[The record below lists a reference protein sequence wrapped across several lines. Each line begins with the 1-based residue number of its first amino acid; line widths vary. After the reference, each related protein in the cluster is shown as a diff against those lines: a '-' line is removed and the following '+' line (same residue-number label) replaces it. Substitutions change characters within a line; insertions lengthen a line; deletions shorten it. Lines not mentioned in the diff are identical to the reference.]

1 MWWLALALGAGTYG
15 ELVNDPAEV
24 RFCVAAAEVQ
34 AAAPGGSPDD
44 GYFHDL
50 VARKFLLRLADL
62 GAMDKA
68 ALAAAKAAYSGSAEE
83 EVRYEHCR
91 TLALSIPEGGDLVDA
106 AAIADGEVD
115 GEFAAAVAAAAAEAA
130 ADGAEAAAADAAA
143 DGAEAAAD
151 AADAAAAMADS
162 TAALAAPD
170 TVSCFA
176 MLSAFR
182 RGMADGSRE
191 AKAFDTMIER
201 LETRHYAE
209 KGESA
214 GAAADLA
221 GAVVAFDAE
230 AFEAL
235 SEEEAEPRMQACMDL
250 ANG

>member
-68 ALAAAKAAYSGSAEE
+68 ALAAAKAAYSGSAED
-83 EVRYEHCR
+83 EVRYEHCQ
-91 TLALSIPEGGDLVDA
+91 TLALSIPEGGDLVAA

-115 GEFAAAVAAAAAEAA
+115 GALAAAVAAAEAA
-130 ADGAEAAAADAAA
+130 ADGAEAAADA
-143 DGAEAAAD
+143 AEAAA
-151 AADAAAAMADS
+151 AMDDS
-162 TAALAAPD
+162 AAALAAPD
-170 TVSCFA
+170 TASCFA

-182 RGMADGSRE
+182 GGMADGSRE
-191 AKAFDTMIER
+191 AKAFDAMIGR
-201 LETRHYAE
+201 LEARHYVE
-209 KGESA
+209 KGETP

-221 GAVVAFDAE
+221 GAVVDFDAE

-250 ANG
+250 ANS

>member
-34 AAAPGGSPDD
+34 AAAADGSPDD
-44 GYFHDL
+44 GTFHDL

-83 EVRYEHCR
+83 EVRYEHCQ
-91 TLALSIPEGGDLVDA
+91 TLALSIPEGGDLVAA
-106 AAIADGEVD
+106 AAIADSEVD
-115 GEFAAAVAAAAAEAA
+115 GALAAAVAAADAA
-130 ADGAEAAAADAAA
+130 ADAADAAA
-143 DGAEAAAD
+143 DGAEAAA
-151 AADAAAAMADS
+151 AMDDS
-162 TAALAAPD
+162 AAALAAPD
-170 TVSCFA
+170 TASCFA

-201 LETRHYAE
+201 LQARHYAE

-221 GAVVAFDAE
+221 GAVVDFDPE

-235 SEEEAEPRMQACMDL
+235 SEDEAEPRMQACMDL
-250 ANG
+250 ANS

>member
-68 ALAAAKAAYSGSAEE
+68 ALAAAKAAYSGSAED
-83 EVRYEHCR
+83 EVRYEHCQ
-91 TLALSIPEGGDLVDA
+91 TLALSIPEGGDLVAA

-115 GEFAAAVAAAAAEAA
+115 GALAAAVAAA
-130 ADGAEAAAADAAA
+130 D
-143 DGAEAAAD
+143 AAAD
-151 AADAAAAMADS
+151 AADAAAAMEDSAADAAEAAAAMDDS
-162 TAALAAPD
+162 AAALAAPD
-170 TVSCFA
+170 TASCFA

-182 RGMADGSRE
+182 GGMTDGSRE
-191 AKAFDTMIER
+191 AKAFDTMIAR
-201 LETRHYAE
+201 LEARHYAE
-209 KGESA
+209 KGETP

-221 GAVVAFDAE
+221 GAVVDFDAE

-250 ANG
+250 ANS

>member
-34 AAAPGGSPDD
+34 AGAPGGSPDD

-91 TLALSIPEGGDLVDA
+91 TLALSIPEGGDLVAA
-106 AAIADGEVD
+106 AAIADGEAD
-115 GEFAAAVAAAAAEAA
+115 GALAAAV
-130 ADGAEAAAADAAA
+130 AAADAAA
-143 DGAEAAAD
+143 DAAEAAAAMD
-151 AADAAAAMADS
+151 GSAADAAEAAPMADGA
-162 TAALAAPD
+162 AALAAPD
-170 TVSCFA
+170 TPSCFA
-176 MLSAFR
+176 MLASFR
-182 RGMADGSRE
+182 RGMTTGSRE
-191 AKAFDTMIER
+191 AKAFDAMMAR
-201 LETRHYAE
+201 LEMRHYAE
-209 KGESA
+209 KGETPD
-214 GAAADLA
+214 AAADLV

-250 ANG
+250 ANA